1 MFTVRFTERQPAW
14 SKLQSLT
21 MFFAI
26 INTSGGPHT
35 IQARTIAM
43 NPANLSQLLS
53 HSISADAAINH

>member
-1 MFTVRFTERQPAW
+1 
-14 SKLQSLT
+14 

-26 INTSGGPHT
+26 INASGGPHT